1 MDHPSLASAQKG
13 AEKVLASTKSIHSEI
28 LAHAAA
34 LSDQNGARKMHTEG
48 SVFDIFETTNGNMQ
62 RLEIDPFGA
71 MPGVAR
77 AYFNGSTTRRCCM
90 V

>member
-1 MDHPSLASAQKG
+1 M
-13 AEKVLASTKSIHSEI
+13 
-28 LAHAAA
+28 A
-34 LSDQNGARKMHTEG
+34 LRKMHTEG

-71 MPGVAR
+71 MSGVAR